1 MWLYRLTRP
10 VGNVFARPYWRLGI
24 RGAVEAIPLEGPL
37 IVASNHASLLDPW
50 LLGLAF
56 PRHVRYLIARDWY
69 DRSPLW
75 RAFFRATGTIPVAP
89 HDPEATIA
97 VACAALAR
105 GQVVGIF
112 PEGAISPDGRLR
124 RFRRGVSMIAARSG
138 APVLP
143 VGLRGNFDAL
153 PRHGRLPR
161 PRRVTVWVGAPL
173 RFPGAPVR
181 GAIPREVAARF
192 LGQLRG
198 EIARLAGQDS
208 GCVRKAAHD

>member
-24 RGAVEAIPLEGPL
+24 RGAVEAIPPEGPL
-37 IVASNHASLLDPW
+37 VVASNHASFLDPW

-56 PRHVRYLIARDWY
+56 PRGVRYLINRDWY
-69 DRSPLW
+69 DRSALW
-75 RAFFRATGTIPVAP
+75 RAFFRANGTIPVASR
-89 HDPEATIA
+89 DPEATIA
-97 VACAALAR
+97 VVCEALAR

-112 PEGAISPDGRLR
+112 PEGAISRDGRMR
-124 RFRRGVSMIAARSG
+124 RFRPGVCAIAARSG

-143 VGLRGNFDAL
+143 VGLRGNFAAL
-153 PRHGRLPR
+153 PRHARVPR
-161 PRRVTVWVGAPL
+161 PSRVTVWVGAPL

-181 GAIPREVAARF
+181 GPIPREAAARF

-198 EIARLAGQDS
+198 EIARLAGQDR
-208 GCVRKAAHD
+208 GDDGKTAHD